1 MPHDENKLDQQLGS
15 NEGTA
20 QPSMPVLPEGRGL
33 SFDQVREILA
43 AQHQTIVSADDPIL
57 MVVTLLNAF
66 LAEEDKLLDRHNKA
80 LTRILAVRTEG
91 YVQAVEKTTA
101 TLGTSLSSA
110 SLESITQI
118 FAIHGQKMD
127 RFRSNLTWLTAIAGT
142 SALVNV
148 AALAALALR

>member
-1 MPHDENKLDQQLGS
+1 MPLDENKPDQQLGS

-20 QPSMPVLPEGRGL
+20 HSSMPELPDGRGL
-33 SFDQVREILA
+33 SFDEVRETLA
-43 AQHQTIVSADDPIL
+43 AQHQTIVSVDDPIL

-101 TLGTSLSSA
+101 TLGASLSAA
-110 SLESITQI
+110 SLESITRI
-118 FAIHGQKMD
+118 FAMNGQKMD
-127 RFRSNLTWLTAIAGT
+127 RFRSNLTWLAAIAGT

-148 AALAALALR
+148 AAFAALALR